1 MEEKKGCFRNFAGV
15 IMNKIYMTYYIPELT
30 AEIATKKFYL
40 RELLSFFLEKRKGV
54 FGDES
59 FIFLVKEFE
68 EFIESKK
75 IKNVM
80 SNALNFDFIKAHLK
94 AGESLF
100 KRNNKLR
107 VIYPEKPILKFKT
120 NKKIMS
126 FNVICHTQY
135 IKTAIK
141 FLNDSLKDDKV
152 WEEGKKKSLFQET
165 QDHKIKFLNTTT
177 KNSLEHKERGI
188 FGVLAGNFNKPCSY
202 GDMFNTIL
210 NLNESAPNKKEK
222 LMNDYNSSEK
232 KKRYIDDG
240 IQALRKK
247 LFEIS
252 GKPDAIKAAQ
262 GRNSEYILTY

>member
-1 MEEKKGCFRNFAGV
+1 MKN
-15 IMNKIYMTYYIPELT
+15 YIPELP

-40 RELLSFFLEKRKGV
+40 RELLSFFLEKRKEI
-54 FGDES
+54 FGDEPFTFS
-59 FIFLVKEFE
+59 VKEFE

-75 IKNVM
+75 FKNVM
-80 SNALNFDFIKAHLK
+80 SNTLNFDFIKAHLK
-94 AGESLF
+94 SCDGLF

-107 VIYPEKPILKFKT
+107 IIYPEKPILRFKA
-120 NKKIMS
+120 NKRDKS
-126 FNVICHTQY
+126 FGVDCNTQY
-135 IKTAIK
+135 INTTIK

-152 WEEGKKKSLFQET
+152 WGEGKKKSLFQET
-165 QDHKIKFLNTTT
+165 QDHKIRFLNKTT

-188 FGVLAGNFNKPCSY
+188 FGTLASNFNKYCSY

-210 NLNESAPNKKEK
+210 NLNESAPSKKEK
-222 LMNDYNSSEK
+222 LMRDHNSPKK

-252 GKPDAIKAAQ
+252 GKPDAIQVVQ
-262 GRNSEYILTY
+262 GRRSEYILTY